1 MKNIIV
7 FLFLGSFLFVSC
19 NSEDSIYNKETDNSN
34 VISTI
39 NRVEN
44 KTTSKTTVQQNKQK
58 LSLQE
63 LINQIEADAMQDSG
77 FTALV
82 DENYRTPLA
91 ADIEA
96 ILQDPVTALLNLS
109 IKTSVKNYVGNIL
122 NTNTTT
128 DLLVLNQTI
137 QNDILI
143 TEAEKN
149 MLTDVINLQSK
160 HTQNYDGN
168 DDDWNTR
175 KIISYVQGYTISRAN
190 AVLNVLII
198 KVIEKEN

>member
-39 NRVEN
+39 NRVVN
-44 KTTSKTTVQQNKQK
+44 KTTSQTTVQQNKQK

-63 LINQIEADAMQDSG
+63 LINQIEAYAMQDSG

-82 DENYRTPLA
+82 DEKYRTPLA
-91 ADIEA
+91 ADIA
-96 ILQDPVTALLNLS
+96 GVLQDPAAVLLNLN
-109 IKTSVKNYVGNIL
+109 IKNVVKNYVGNIL
-122 NTNTTT
+122 DTSTAT
-128 DLLVLNQTI
+128 DLSLLNQTI

-143 TEAEKN
+143 TDAEKY
-149 MLTDVINLQSK
+149 MLADVIDLHNKHLQ
-160 HTQNYDGN
+160 NNDGN

-175 KIISYVQGYTISRAN
+175 KIISYAQGYTISRAN

>member
-19 NSEDSIYNKETDNSN
+19 TSEDSIYNKETDNTN

-44 KTTSKTTVQQNKQK
+44 KTASQTTVQQNKQK

-63 LINQIEADAMQDSG
+63 LINQIEADALQDSG
-77 FTALV
+77 FVNLV

-96 ILQDPVTALLNLS
+96 ILQDTVKVLLNLS
-109 IKTSVKNYVGNIL
+109 IKSSVKNYVGNIL

-128 DLLVLNQTI
+128 
-137 QNDILI
+137 
-143 TEAEKN
+143 
-149 MLTDVINLQSK
+149 
-160 HTQNYDGN
+160 GC
-168 DDDWNTR
+168 
-175 KIISYVQGYTISRAN
+175 
-190 AVLNVLII
+190 
-198 KVIEKEN
+198 

>member
-7 FLFLGSFLFVSC
+7 FLFLGSYLFVSC
-19 NSEDSIYNKETDNSN
+19 NSEDSIYNKETNNSN
-34 VISTI
+34 VISII

-44 KTTSKTTVQQNKQK
+44 KTASQKTDEENKK
-58 LSLQE
+58 KYSLQE
-63 LINQIEADAMQDSG
+63 LINQIEADALQDSG

-96 ILQDPVTALLNLS
+96 ILQDPVTVLLNLS

-128 DLLVLNQTI
+128 DLSVLNQ
-137 QNDILI
+137 
-143 TEAEKN
+143 
-149 MLTDVINLQSK
+149 
-160 HTQNYDGN
+160 
-168 DDDWNTR
+168 
-175 KIISYVQGYTISRAN
+175 
-190 AVLNVLII
+190 
-198 KVIEKEN
+198 

>member
-1 MKNIIV
+1 MYSYSLSVSYLYHVIRKIQFIIKKLIIV
-7 FLFLGSFLFVSC
+7 TSFRLLIVWKIKKTASQ
-19 NSEDSIYNKETDNSN
+19 ITDE
-34 VISTI
+34 
-39 NRVEN
+39 EN
-44 KTTSKTTVQQNKQK
+44 KKKY
-58 LSLQE
+58 SLQE
-63 LINQIEADAMQDSG
+63 LINQIEADALQDSG

-96 ILQDPVTALLNLS
+96 ILQDPVTVLLNLS
-109 IKTSVKNYVGNIL
+109 IKTSVKNYVVNIL

-137 QNDILI
+137 QNDNFI
-143 TEAEKN
+143 TTSEKN
-149 MLTDVINLQSK
+149 ILSDVINLQSI
-160 HTQNYDGN
+160 HIQNSDGN

-175 KIISYVQGYTISRAN
+175 KIVSYVQGYTISPAN
-190 AVLNVLII
+190 AVLNVMII

>member
-1 MKNIIV
+1 MKNTIA
-7 FLFLGSFLFVSC
+7 FLFLCSFLFTSC
-19 NSEDSIYNKETDNSN
+19 TSDDSNYNIETDNSN

-44 KTTSKTTVQQNKQK
+44 KIASQTTVQQNKQK

-91 ADIEA
+91 ADIA
-96 ILQDPVTALLNLS
+96 GVLQDPAAVLLNLN
-109 IKTSVKNYVGNIL
+109 IKNIVKNYVGNIL
-122 NTNTTT
+122 DTSTAT
-128 DLLVLNQTI
+128 DLSLLNQTI

-143 TEAEKN
+143 TDAEKYI
-149 MLTDVINLQSK
+149 LADVIDLHNKHLQ
-160 HTQNYDGN
+160 NNDGN

-175 KIISYVQGYTISRAN
+175 KIISYAQGYTISRAN

>member
-1 MKNIIV
+1 MKNTIA
-7 FLFLGSFLFVSC
+7 FLFLCSFLFISC
-19 NSEDSIYNKETDNSN
+19 TSDDSNYNKETNNSN

-44 KTTSKTTVQQNKQK
+44 KTASQKTDEENKK
-58 LSLQE
+58 KYSLQE
-63 LINQIEADAMQDSG
+63 LINQIEADALQDSG

-96 ILQDPVTALLNLS
+96 ILQDPVTVLLNLS

-128 DLLVLNQTI
+128 DLSVLNQTI

-143 TEAEKN
+143 TDAEKS
-149 MLTDVINLQSK
+149 MLADVIDLQNK
-160 HTQNYDGN
+160 HLQNNDGN

-175 KIISYVQGYTISRAN
+175 KIVSYAQGYTISPAN